1 MQKTY
6 LFLTKPEYKPGKVNA
21 EHDFSWS
28 CSKSAR
34 AGDHALV
41 YVTGGLGIT
50 YEWKVLTDAEPDKT
64 WGYVCDVEY
73 VGDINP
79 PISIRE
85 LRDAI
90 PRKDWSSPHLNFRGN
105 RSIEI
110 PLVGLKAIRSLRA
123 TRRRAIELVPQQGR
137 RQTKEQIDLA
147 LQKRIA
153 LSVKDTPSIRKARLA
168 KASKKPK
175 SQTVT
180 TTAFIRNA
188 DVVVEVLVRAK
199 GRCEECGEPAP
210 FERARD
216 GTPYLEVHHKQML
229 SNGGEDTVKNAIAVC
244 PNCHRRA
251 HFG

>member
-1 MQKTY
+1 MKKTY
-6 LFLTKPEYKPGKVNA
+6 LFVTKPQYRPEKVKAKPG
-21 EHDFSWS
+21 FSWS
-28 CSKSAR
+28 CSKSVR

-41 YVTGGLGIT
+41 YVTGGPGVM
-50 YEWKVLTDAEPDKT
+50 YEWKVMTNAVPDKT
-64 WGYVCDVEY
+64 WGYVCDVKY
-73 VGDINP
+73 IRGIDP

-90 PRKDWSSPHLNFRGN
+90 RRKDWSPPHVNFRGN

-110 PLVGLKAIRSLRA
+110 PPVGLKAIRSLQA
-123 TRRRAIELVPQQGR
+123 TRRLAVKQLPQHGR
-137 RQTKEQIDLA
+137 RQTKEQIDVA

-153 LSVKDTPSIRKARLA
+153 SSLNNAPSGRRARLA
-168 KASKKPK
+168 KAPKKPK

-180 TTAFIRNA
+180 TTIFIRNA
-188 DVVVEVLVRAK
+188 DVVAEVLVRAK

-210 FERARD
+210 FVRARD
-216 GTPYLEVHHKQML
+216 GTPYLEVHHRKML
-229 SNGGEDTVKNAIAVC
+229 ANGGEDTVSNAKAVC